1 MMGTLQAIANLS
13 LVFIGIVLHVIWVK
27 ALVNYDPKE
36 HEGEE
41 IEWP

>member
-1 MMGTLQAIANLS
+1 MTETLQAIANLS
-13 LVFIGIVLHVIWVK
+13 LVFIGIALHVIWVK

>member
-1 MMGTLQAIANLS
+1 MTGTLQAIANLS
-13 LVFIGIVLHVIWVK
+13 LVLIGIALHVIWVK
-27 ALVNYDPKE
+27 SLVNYDPKE